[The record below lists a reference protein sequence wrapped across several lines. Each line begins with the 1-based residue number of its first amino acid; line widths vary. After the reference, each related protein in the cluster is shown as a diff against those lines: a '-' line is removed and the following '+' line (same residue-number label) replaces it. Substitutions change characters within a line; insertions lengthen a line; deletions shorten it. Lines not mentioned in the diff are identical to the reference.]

1 LREQCGL
8 LISSR
13 RSLLHPRLAVLSR
26 HSLAG
31 LLMRRYDLRVP
42 ANAFC
47 ETVNEGMLG
56 AEFGVRGIQVRARS
70 FSLDPLVH

>member
-1 LREQCGL
+1 
-8 LISSR
+8 
-13 RSLLHPRLAVLSR
+13 
-26 HSLAG
+26 
-31 LLMRRYDLRVP
+31 MRRYDLRVP